1 MPTPIID
8 WPEGVP
14 SCIMPLSPQGGLRD
28 NRLSFETDSRMPP
41 VERPLSSWAPEVY
54 SVELAPL
61 SVDQFRL
68 FQAWYKGPLRFGVYP
83 FAWQHPIT
91 KDLSP
96 WKIVKGDP
104 PYQVKKIG
112 NIPFGSDRRRISLSF
127 SIMSHAGNISPT
139 FIAQEQADLIL
150 QEEGGRIIDKDGF
163 KFDG

>member
-28 NRLSFETDSRMPP
+28 TRLSFETDSKMAP

-61 SVDQFRL
+61 SVAQFEL

-83 FAWQHPIT
+83 FAWLHPIT
-91 KDLSP
+91 KTVSP

-112 NIPFGSDRRRISLSF
+112 HIPNGSARRRISLSF
-127 SIMSHAGNISPT
+127 SIMSHAGNLAPGYLLQ
-139 FIAQEQADLIL
+139 AQEDLIL
-150 QEEGGRIIDKDGF
+150 QEQADRIIVSDGF
-163 KFDG
+163 RFDG